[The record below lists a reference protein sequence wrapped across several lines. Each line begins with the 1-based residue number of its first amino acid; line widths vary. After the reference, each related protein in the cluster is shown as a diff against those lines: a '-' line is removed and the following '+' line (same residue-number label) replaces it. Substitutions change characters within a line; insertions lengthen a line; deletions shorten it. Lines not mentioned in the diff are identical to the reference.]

1 MAKNKYKNK
10 KKNNAKPQEVE
21 TIAQNT
27 SEVEEDKPKYTTTL
41 DDIEDAPPEPQISEE
56 ERIKQILER
65 NKDDT
70 ECILDKKKDEKLKNI
85 MTYSCIPF
93 ILVSIGFSLFNI
105 GRVRYPLSFL
115 FLSIGLGIIAAFYY
129 IRHNNLKQCK
139 CKLCQTQAK
148 TTLQFAIIF
157 GVITL
162 CLIGAFIYF
171 TVTAFR

>member
-10 KKNNAKPQEVE
+10 KKNQSKPVQTEPAIE
-21 TIAQNT
+21 TKE
-27 SEVEEDKPKYTTTL
+27 EVEEEKPKYTTTL
-41 DDIEDAPPEPQISEE
+41 DDIDDAPPEPEISEE

-70 ECILDKKKDEKLKNI
+70 ECTLDKKKDEKLKNI

-115 FLSIGLGIIAAFYY
+115 FLSIGLGIIAVFYY
-129 IRHNNLKQCK
+129 LRHKNLQLCK
-139 CKLCQTQAK
+139 CKLCETQAK
-148 TTLQFAIIF
+148 STLQFAIIF
-157 GVITL
+157 GIITL

-171 TVTAFR
+171 SVVAFR